1 MNIKRIVALGL
12 VLVVAVA
19 SFTGCDI
26 INQFIGNDD
35 NGGNSGNG
43 GASAGKNSLTM
54 EAEYIDIDDV
64 AGAGI
69 SNNNSGL
76 SMIYGDGT
84 DAQKEM
90 WSNGYYVGYTHN
102 DQTELTFTF
111 TASKAS
117 TANIVIMLGSEL
129 IDITLDSESFAVVV
143 NGEEQFIPNWYIEK
157 CDMDTATFTA
167 CRLSAPVELVEG
179 ENTIVLKV
187 LTNDLGGEGVTRGP
201 LVDCVTVT
209 ATDAELT
216 WDAKEDNPYRRDNE
230 V

>member
-1 MNIKRIVALGL
+1 MNFKKIIGLALSL
-12 VLVVAVA
+12 ILIATCLT
-19 SFTGCDI
+19 SCDI
-26 INQFIGNDD
+26 ISQFIGGETGDD
-35 NGGNSGNG
+35 IGGGS
-43 GASAGKNSLTM
+43 SAGKNSLTM
-54 EAEYIDIDDV
+54 EAEYIEIDDV

-84 DAQKEM
+84 DAQKDM

-102 DQTELTFTF
+102 DQTELTFKF
-111 TASKAS
+111 NASQAS

-129 IDITLDSESFAVVV
+129 IDITLDSESFAVIV
-143 NGEEQFIPNWYIEK
+143 NGEEQLVPNWYIE
-157 CDMDTATFTA
+157 CSEMDTATFTT

-187 LTNDLGGEGVTRGP
+187 LSNDLGGSGVTRGP
-201 LVDCVTVT
+201 LVDCVIVT
-209 ATDAELT
+209 ATDAELD